1 MVVFKEEKQDRLF
14 AQLNKRKKSVT
25 PINGLRNKQR
35 NIIIDTKDVQNIIGE
50 YFQNLYS
57 IMLENLKEMD
67 GFLDSA
73 KLPK

>member
-14 AQLNKRKKSVT
+14 AQLNKRKKRVT

-35 NIIIDTKDVQNIIGE
+35 NIIINTKDVQNIIGE

-57 IMLENLKEMD
+57 IRLENLKEMD

>member
-14 AQLNKRKKSVT
+14 AQLNKRKKRVT

-35 NIIIDTKDVQNIIGE
+35 NIIINTKDVQNIIGE

>member
-14 AQLNKRKKSVT
+14 AQLNKRKKRVT